1 MYHRRRARILLAVLV
16 LVTLVLVT
24 VDFRSGGAED
34 DGPLGRLRGAATAV
48 LGPVQ
53 EGLAGVLRPI
63 GGAFSGVGDLFQ
75 LRNENERLAS
85 RLAELEEQRES
96 FADLERQNRELRA
109 LLDMQ
114 QRTSFEVEAARV
126 VALAPSN
133 YEWTVTL
140 DVGSAQGIERD
151 MVVINGDGLVGRVI
165 QTTTNA
171 SRVLLAIDPNFSAA
185 SRVARIGE
193 TGLIDGQGGD
203 LMRFRPLD
211 PEIEIRRGDEIVTS
225 SYSNSIFP
233 PGIPIGSVE
242 SVGEASTLL
251 NRDVLVRPYVDFT
264 RLDLVLVVKNAPVV
278 EPPPAAEDLDAPFAP
293 PVIPSPTPTPEEGAP
308 GEPGASPSPDAVA
321 TEPEA

>member
-1 MYHRRRARILLAVLV
+1 MYQRKRARILLAVLV
-16 LVTLVLVT
+16 LVTLILVT

-34 DGPLGRLRGAATAV
+34 DGVLGRVRGAATAV

-53 EGLAGVLRPI
+53 EGLAAVIRPV
-63 GGAFSGVGDLFQ
+63 GGAFSGVGDLFS
-75 LRNENERLAS
+75 LRSENARLAA
-85 RLAELEEQRES
+85 RLDELEEQRES
-96 FADLERQNRELRA
+96 FVDLERQNAELRA

-114 QRTSFEVEAARV
+114 ERLQFEVEAARV

-140 DVGSAQGIERD
+140 DVGTAQGIERD
-151 MVVINGDGLVGRVI
+151 MVVINGEGLVGRVI

-185 SRVARIGE
+185 SHVSRVGE
-193 TGLIDGQGGD
+193 KGLLDGQGGD

-211 PEIEIRRGDEIVTS
+211 PEAEIRIGDEVVTS

-233 PGIPIGSVE
+233 SGIPIGTVE

-251 NRDVLVRPYVDFT
+251 NRDVQVRPYVDFT

-278 EPPPAAEDLDAPFAP
+278 EPPPVADDIDAPFVP
-293 PVIPSPTPTPEEGAP
+293 PVIPSPSPEPSG
-308 GEPGASPSPDAVA
+308 SPSPDATATA
-321 TEPEA
+321 TEDEE